1 MLDPFDAW
9 KVQDFNVWFVMM
21 SLVFQVYGTMAFQN
35 TQGFNAAAR
44 SPHESRMA
52 SMLGGWRLNVRIL
65 LMVTI
70 TTLAVAFLNHPGFA
84 GGATA
89 QRVVAGISDPQIQKQ
104 MRVTVALRYL
114 LPPGLRGLFCST
126 MVMGLI
132 AGDCTHMHSWSS
144 IFIQD
149 VILPLR
155 KEPLSTRQHLW
166 LLRLSLV
173 GVAAFAFIFSLLFTQ
188 TQYIA
193 MWWQITSAI
202 FIAGAGAA
210 IIGGL
215 YWRKGTTGAAWAAV
229 IIGAVLA
236 VSGILF
242 NQPAVWATVAKVT
255 HAKLPEKFP
264 LNGTMVAFVT
274 MLIAS
279 SVYMIVSLATCTI
292 PFDLDR
298 MLHRGKYAPP
308 GDPARN
314 TARRSL
320 IARMANIDESFTRR
334 DRWVAMMLV
343 GFTILLAAINGT
355 ICLLNLFGGRWTLA
369 AWARYWMIFGV
380 AVPFVAGTATFFWF
394 TIGGVRDTRDFFR
407 ALRSLKRDAADDG
420 RVPISGEDAKRA
432 MEAAVPVVATGPAA
446 DSTSPRSA
454 NRNTMPSTTTP

>member
-1 MLDPFDAW
+1 
-9 KVQDFNVWFVMM
+9 
-21 SLVFQVYGTMAFQN
+21 
-35 TQGFNAAAR
+35 
-44 SPHESRMA
+44 
-52 SMLGGWRLNVRIL
+52 
-65 LMVTI
+65 
-70 TTLAVAFLNHPGFA
+70 
-84 GGATA
+84 
-89 QRVVAGISDPQIQKQ
+89 
-104 MRVTVALRYL
+104 
-114 LPPGLRGLFCST
+114 
-126 MVMGLI
+126 
-132 AGDCTHMHSWSS
+132 
-144 IFIQD
+144 
-149 VILPLR
+149 
-155 KEPLSTRQHLW
+155 
-166 LLRLSLV
+166 
-173 GVAAFAFIFSLLFTQ
+173 
-188 TQYIA
+188 
-193 MWWQITSAI
+193 
-202 FIAGAGAA
+202 
-210 IIGGL
+210 
-215 YWRKGTTGAAWAAV
+215 
-229 IIGAVLA
+229 
-236 VSGILF
+236 
-242 NQPAVWATVAKVT
+242 VT

-314 TARRSL
+314 SARRSL

-432 MEAAVPVVATGPAA
+432 MEAAVPVVATGSAA

-454 NRNTMPSTTTP
+454 NRNTIPSTTTP